1 LCRFESVRI
10 GTRLYVDKTT
20 LIQKAKTIKKISY
33 SPPNEGIRDFYYEKI
48 LIVVIM
54 IGIAKTSTK
63 NAPTIGTTR

>member
-1 LCRFESVRI
+1 MRQQISDSNDIKWFETI
-10 GTRLYVDKTT
+10 

-48 LIVVIM
+48 LIVVII